1 MRRVESWSSAIREL
15 KCGSS
20 SDTSAVW
27 SMAPATSS
35 SLPAAARRTIGV
47 SSRHRRPNK
56 LRSSAD
62 ASASLIL
69 ASSGPNSAVALTRLV
84 NQSPV
89 LSSRAAGMPWRCSFS
104 ADMSA
109 ITFFMARAASSRTTV
124 SSHPATEASKGS
136 NNPACSG
143 PPMASTS
150 SASDFAIA
158 RRTSSSSSTLSR
170 SRSSKV
176 VRACS
181 GPITFATT
189 PMRRMASIR
198 RSISSFLSSSFIRP
212 RAIVAA
218 SAMVE
223 RQQ

>member
-1 MRRVESWSSAIREL
+1 MLHSASVNNLATLAHWPTAMRRVESWSSAIREL

-69 ASSGPNSAVALTRLV
+69 ARSGPNSAVALTRLV

-109 ITFFMARAASSRTTV
+109 ITFFMARAACV
-124 SSHPATEASKGS
+124 AQ
-136 NNPACSG
+136 
-143 PPMASTS
+143 PPN
-150 SASDFAIA
+150 
-158 RRTSSSSSTLSR
+158 SR
-170 SRSSKV
+170 SV
-176 VRACS
+176 
-181 GPITFATT
+181 
-189 PMRRMASIR
+189 
-198 RSISSFLSSSFIRP
+198 
-212 RAIVAA
+212 
-218 SAMVE
+218 
-223 RQQ
+223 